1 MPNRAQNPIDAAAQ
15 PTAPTS
21 NLPLDGT
28 TCAPSPMDETA
39 ELFVLHVGC
48 GPKSGTGLHPAFSGP
63 NWTEV
68 RFDIDPTV
76 EPDIVGT
83 LTDLSMIRSGSV
95 DAVWSSHNL
104 EHLEPHD
111 VPKALAEFHRVLR
124 PGGLLLVTL
133 PDIEGVAKHIVEGNL
148 EDPVYTSPAGP
159 VTPLDILY
167 GFRPFLEQGAVHYAH
182 RTAFTAKTLSRHLA
196 NAGFEDGKLW
206 SEDLNLW
213 ALMTR

>member
-1 MPNRAQNPIDAAAQ
+1 MPHSVPPPSGLAGT
-15 PTAPTS
+15 PTATPQATQ
-21 NLPLDGT
+21 DI
-28 TCAPSPMDETA
+28 D

-48 GPKSGTGLHPAFSGP
+48 GPKSGTGLHSAFSGP

-68 RFDIDPTV
+68 RFDIDPSV

-83 LTDLSMIRSGSV
+83 ITDLSQILTESI

-111 VPKALAEFHRVLR
+111 VPKALAEFRRVLR
-124 PGGLLLVTL
+124 PGGLLLITL
-133 PDIEGVAKHIVEGNL
+133 PDIEAVAKIVAEGNL
-148 EDPVYTSPAGP
+148 EDPVYISPAGP

-182 RTAFTAKTLSRHLA
+182 RTAFTSKTLARHLA